1 MLWGLYRLSNEILG
15 GLHPEDPL
23 KAPQK
28 AQNLKHLM
36 GGKPLVP
43 KRKGKFNFAWSSVP
57 VQGILSLL
65 RALMEALTSNS
76 ASDPGAGEQLE
87 KDPLVLER
95 RASRKEKLHSIMN
108 SLMILPLG

>member
-28 AQNLKHLM
+28 AQNLRHLM

-43 KRKGKFNFAWSSVP
+43 KRKGKFNFAWSSVS
-57 VQGILSLL
+57 G
-65 RALMEALTSNS
+65 
-76 ASDPGAGEQLE
+76 
-87 KDPLVLER
+87 
-95 RASRKEKLHSIMN
+95 
-108 SLMILPLG
+108 